1 MKKKYGLI
9 ALCSIVLIT
18 LIYTIYNFEI
28 VPYVS
33 KPSLKLN
40 GSNTITIN
48 YNDKYIEKGYVASLN
63 NKNINDKVIIENN
76 IDSSKIGEYF
86 IKYSIKNNKGKNEVT
101 KRRNIIVIDND
112 KPTIN
117 LIGDSVIN
125 LYIGNIYNE
134 LGYTADDK
142 YDGDITNKVIVNG
155 KIDTN
160 NAGSYL
166 LSYKVKDSSNNEAT
180 ANRIINVISKP
191 TVLSNKTGI
200 PILMYHFFYDSSIGQ
215 TAHDSNYLEINKFE
229 EQIKYLV
236 NNNYYFPTWS
246 ELNDYIDNKITLPK
260 KSIIITIDDGA
271 ESFFRLAYN
280 VLIKYNVKATS
291 FIVTSWTNLNNA
303 NVDRSLI
310 NFQSHTHNMHRG
322 GCNTGHG
329 GIFQCIDYNAAIDD
343 LNTSKSIL
351 GSSEVLAYPFGDY
364 NNTIINELKDVGF
377 KMAVTTNSGRV
388 VVGSNKYLLPRVR
401 ISNNTTLSS
410 FINLIK

>member
-1 MKKKYGLI
+1 MNKKYILLSLFSII
-9 ALCSIVLIT
+9 AMVLF
-18 LIYTIYNFEI
+18 YTSYTFII
-28 VPYVS
+28 VPYVTI
-33 KPSLKLN
+33 PSLKLN

-63 NKNINDKVIIENN
+63 NKNVNDKVIIENN

-101 KRRNIIVIDND
+101 KRRNIIIIDND

-117 LIGDSVIN
+117 LVGDSVIN

-134 LGYTADDK
+134 LGYKADDK
-142 YDGDITNKVIVNG
+142 YDGDITNKVIVDG
-155 KIDTN
+155 KVDTN
-160 NAGSYL
+160 KTGSYV

-180 ANRIINVISKP
+180 VNRIINVISKP

-215 TAHDSNYLEINKFE
+215 TAHDSNYLEINTFE

-236 NNNYYFPTWS
+236 NNNYYFPTWN
-246 ELNDYIDNKITLPK
+246 ELNDYIDNKIMLPK

-280 VLIKYNVKATS
+280 VLLKYNVKATS
-291 FIVTSWTNLNNA
+291 FIVTSWTSLNNI
-303 NVDRSLI
+303 NVDRLLI

-329 GIFQCIDYNAAIDD
+329 GIFQCIDYNDAIND
-343 LNTSKSIL
+343 LNTSKSII

-364 NNTIINELKDVGF
+364 NNAIINELKDVGF